1 MVLSVPS
8 ETPHGKGNESQ
19 DNVALLETILMS
31 IEREM
36 QLQESKGFMK
46 SMR

>member
-8 ETPHGKGNESQ
+8 KTPHGKGNESQ
-19 DNVALLETILMS
+19 DNVALMETMLMS
-31 IEREM
+31 TKREM